1 MPEFTGTYTHTLD
14 SKGRVSVPA
23 VYRRQLTGE
32 GLYLNLGFD
41 GCLVLYPPEKWESV
55 KAELSALSRGRERQ
69 RFFLRR
75 FARFLRP
82 VSLDSQGRI
91 MVPGELLSRAG
102 IDSEVVFLGQ
112 LDSIELWAP
121 GRFTDASGEE
131 EMSFEQVA
139 EELGIN
145 I

>member
-32 GLYLNLGFD
+32 GLYLNLGLD
-41 GCLVLYPPEKWESV
+41 GCIVLYTPEKWEAV
-55 KAELSALSRGRERQ
+55 KEELSRLSRGRERE

-75 FARFLRP
+75 FARFLHP
-82 VSLDSQGRI
+82 VSLDAQGRI
-91 MVPGELLSRAG
+91 MVPSELLSRAG
-102 IDSEVVFLGQ
+102 ISGEVVFLGQ
-112 LDSIELWAP
+112 LESIELWSP
-121 GRFTDASGEE
+121 DRFESASGEE
-131 EMSFEQVA
+131 ELSFEQVA
-139 EELGIN
+139 EDLGIN

>member
-14 SKGRVSVPA
+14 GKGRVSVPA
-23 VYRRQLTGE
+23 AYRRQLTGE
-32 GLYLNLGFD
+32 GLHLNLGLD
-41 GCLVLYPPEKWESV
+41 GCLIIYPPEKWEAV
-55 KAELSALSRGRERQ
+55 KRELSSLSRGREAE

-75 FARFLRP
+75 FARFLRA
-82 VSLDSQGRI
+82 VSLDAQGRI
-91 MVPGELLSRAG
+91 MIPAELLEKAE

-121 GRFTDASGEE
+121 ERFASASGEK

-139 EELGIN
+139 EDLGID

>member
-14 SKGRVSVPA
+14 GKGRVSVPA
-23 VYRRQLTGE
+23 AYRRQLTGE
-32 GLYLNLGFD
+32 GLHLNLGLD
-41 GCLVLYPPEKWESV
+41 GCLIIYPPEKWEAV
-55 KAELSALSRGRERQ
+55 KRELSSLSRGREAE

-75 FARFLRP
+75 FARFLRA
-82 VSLDSQGRI
+82 VSLDAQGRI
-91 MVPGELLSRAG
+91 MIPAELLEKAE

-121 GRFTDASGEE
+121 EKFASASGEK

-139 EELGIN
+139 EDLGID